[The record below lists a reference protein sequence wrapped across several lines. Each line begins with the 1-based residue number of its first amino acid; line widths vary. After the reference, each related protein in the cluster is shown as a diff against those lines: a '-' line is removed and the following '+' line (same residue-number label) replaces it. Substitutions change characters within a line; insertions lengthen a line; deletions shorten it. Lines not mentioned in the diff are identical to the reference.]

1 MSTVTIN
8 PANSYHLKMSD
19 KASQSSVAHGNDT
32 STPVVMLRRGSV
44 DRTAM
49 ENRSFVITSES
60 MDYNSN
66 LKSRSSSTL
75 ESSAVNSP
83 RMDGSYFMAATDS
96 TGRPL
101 ALRFEKGSKMGNTL
115 TVLEDSRTKT
125 RSHSLPVVEMQ
136 GFGER
141 NRASSNVSAVD
152 KVNSMNLNDG
162 YTSNDTG
169 HGSASTPPFML
180 SAPRTVASDSPST
193 TYMNTSPDMGSRQ
206 PVAAD
211 PGYKKGRA
219 SYEETTSYLIRTIAS
234 HMNKDRQG
242 GLKSSTVG
250 TTLLESKE
258 GQPYRQSGG
267 NERWAPPDSNAELYK
282 DADCPHP
289 AKVLRQSEDQVKQG
303 AYSSQVSVF
312 PNKPAFDEMH
322 FTPTIGPTEVESSA
336 VNKQGS
342 PKPRRVSY
350 LMATSRGSSSLSDQ
364 KIWST
369 APQGKKPGKSS
380 LFEAFSTMLPPVMVH
395 VSSGMELCEDV
406 NGDEGMEIP
415 TNEQEDEVCTVHSLH
430 FDCQAQFIAVYCSS
444 QRVSMICLV
453 IFLVST
459 VGCGSLVPINFW
471 PAHFMLG
478 PLINKEKHFFH
489 ILQYRPL
496 TWSIGTSKQS
506 RSGSEN
512 YIKSCIP
519 LLMNLSI
526 LITCICNPISTL

>member
-1 MSTVTIN
+1 
-8 PANSYHLKMSD
+8 MSD
-19 KASQSSVAHGNDT
+19 KASQSSVAHGSDT
-32 STPVVMLRRGSV
+32 STPVVTLRRGSV

-101 ALRFEKGSKMGNTL
+101 ALRFEKGSKVGNTL
-115 TVLEDSRTKT
+115 TVLEDSRTKS

-136 GFGER
+136 GIGGQ
-141 NRASSNVSAVD
+141 NRASSNLSDVDRVSV
-152 KVNSMNLNDG
+152 NDG
-162 YTSNDTG
+162 YTSNEKG
-169 HGSASTPPFML
+169 RGSVSTPPFML

-206 PVAAD
+206 PVATD

-258 GQPYRQSGG
+258 GQPYRQSSG
-267 NERWAPPDSNAELYK
+267 NERWAPPDSTAEPYK
-282 DADCPHP
+282 DTDSPHP
-289 AKVLRQSEDQVKQG
+289 AKVPRQSEDQAKQG

-322 FTPTIGPTEVESSA
+322 FTPTVGATDVESSA

-350 LMATSRGSSSLSDQ
+350 LMATSQGSSSLSDQ

-406 NGDEGMEIP
+406 NGEEGMEIP
-415 TNEQEDEVCTVHSLH
+415 TNEHEDEVCAVHS
-430 FDCQAQFIAVYCSS
+430 
-444 QRVSMICLV
+444 
-453 IFLVST
+453 
-459 VGCGSLVPINFW
+459 
-471 PAHFMLG
+471 
-478 PLINKEKHFFH
+478 
-489 ILQYRPL
+489 
-496 TWSIGTSKQS
+496 
-506 RSGSEN
+506 
-512 YIKSCIP
+512 
-519 LLMNLSI
+519 
-526 LITCICNPISTL
+526 